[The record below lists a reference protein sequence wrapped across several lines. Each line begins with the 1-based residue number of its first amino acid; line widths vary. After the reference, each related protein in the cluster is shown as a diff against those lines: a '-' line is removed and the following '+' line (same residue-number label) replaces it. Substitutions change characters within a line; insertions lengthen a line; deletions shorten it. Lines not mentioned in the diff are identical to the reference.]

1 MYSLKIQNASG
12 DLFELTH
19 NPAYAII
26 GVQGV
31 TTPAISINTS
41 VCGLFDGEFFN
52 SARMGMR
59 NLVIDIVINGD
70 IEANRKELYRIFS
83 IKKPCMIYFENVNR
97 SVKIAGY
104 VEVIEGDL
112 FAMRQQMQ
120 VSILCPQPYW
130 QGLYD
135 IYGEISTTMK
145 RFAFPFSISEDAPV
159 PISTVED
166 APVLDI
172 YNPGDVE
179 CGFIAQMTFSVS
191 VAVPK
196 IINTETGEFI
206 GIGYLMTTSASI
218 STVSG
223 NLYAKNSD
231 GDDITGLLSQGS
243 TWFKLKPG
251 HNLLTYSTDNS
262 TENKMTVSI
271 TASPLYGGV

>member
-1 MYSLKIQNASG
+1 MYSLKIRNSSG

-31 TTPAISINTS
+31 TTPAININTS

-59 NLVIDIVINGD
+59 NIVIDIVINGN
-70 IEANRKELYRIFS
+70 IEANRKELYHIFS
-83 IKKPCMIYFENVNR
+83 IKKPCTIYFENVNR
-97 SVKIAGY
+97 SVKIEGY
-104 VEVIEGDL
+104 VEVIDGDL
-112 FAMRQQMQ
+112 FTMRQQMQ
-120 VSILCPQPYW
+120 VSIICPQPYW
-130 QGLYD
+130 RGLYD
-135 IYGEISTTMK
+135 IYGEIASVMK
-145 RFAFPFSISEDAPV
+145 RFSFPFSISEDD
-159 PISTVED
+159 PIPLSTVED
-166 APVLDI
+166 HPVLDI

-179 CGFIAQMTFSVS
+179 CGFIAQMTFSAS

-196 IINTETGEFI
+196 IVNTETGEYI
-206 GIGYLMTTSASI
+206 GIGYLMTVSASI

-223 NLYAKNSD
+223 NLYVRDSNGS
-231 GDDITGLLSQGS
+231 DITGLLSQGS

-262 TENKMTVSI
+262 TENKMSVSI
-271 TASPLYGGV
+271 TASALYGGV